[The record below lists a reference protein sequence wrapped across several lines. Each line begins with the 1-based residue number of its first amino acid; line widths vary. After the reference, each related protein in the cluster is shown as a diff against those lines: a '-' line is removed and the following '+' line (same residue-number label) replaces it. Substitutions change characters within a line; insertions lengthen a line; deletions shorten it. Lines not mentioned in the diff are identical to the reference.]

1 MTPMKK
7 LFMSALVTLFILVTT
22 SGPGFGAKVT
32 VTLLPGGDAT
42 VGTAYP
48 TYNDM
53 GGTTLGAGLGHGY
66 AGLQKTRAYLK
77 FYLDS
82 IPANATFL
90 SATLSLFCWSSAIT
104 SSPPNPNFDIHYVS
118 KAWDEWVI
126 TWNNQPGFDQL
137 LARIAIP
144 DGTFNVRKNWDL
156 LADHSWD
163 YAADLQGGKVLSVL
177 LKYADETLTTDNIG
191 QFESKEYSNPDWR
204 PYLRIEYEVPNPPR
218 HTVPLGLLLDD

>member
-1 MTPMKK
+1 MKK
-7 LFMSALVTLFILVTT
+7 LFMSALVMLFLLVTT
-22 SGPGFGAKVT
+22 SGPGFGEKVT
-32 VTLLPGGDAT
+32 VTLLPGGDAP

-48 TYNDM
+48 TLNAM
-53 GGTTLGAGLGHGY
+53 SATTLSAGIGY
-66 AGLQKTRAYLK
+66 GYGKWSTTRSYLK

-90 SATLSLFCWSSAIT
+90 SATLSLFCWTAAINST
-104 SSPPNPNFDIHYVS
+104 PPDPNFDIHYVS
-118 KAWDEWVI
+118 NAWDEWVI

-144 DGTFNVRKNWDL
+144 NGTFNVRKNWDL
-156 LADHSWD
+156 LANHSWN

-177 LKYADETLTTDNIG
+177 LKVADETINNNVG
-191 QFESKEYSNPDWR
+191 QFQSKEHPTPDWR
-204 PYLRIEYEVPNPPR
+204 PYLRIEYEVPDPPR

>member
-7 LFMSALVTLFILVTT
+7 LSMSALIVLFVLVTT
-22 SGPGFGAKVT
+22 SGPGFGEKVT

-48 TYNDM
+48 GDNN
-53 GGTTLGAGLGHGY
+53 GSGTTLMASRTSGY
-66 AGLQKTRAYLK
+66 AGLQTNRSYLK
-77 FYLDS
+77 FYLES

-90 SATLSLFCWSSAIT
+90 SATLSLFCWSADIGST
-104 SSPPNPNFDIHYVS
+104 PPNPNFDIHYVS
-118 KAWDEWVI
+118 GAWEEWSV
-126 TWNNQPGFDQL
+126 TWNNQPGGTQL

-144 DGTFNVRKNWDL
+144 TGTFNVRKNWDL
-156 LADHSWD
+156 LANHSWN

-177 LKYADETLTTDNIG
+177 LKVADETLPYNTG

-204 PYLRIEYEVPNPPR
+204 PYLRIEYEVPDPPR
-218 HTVPLGLLLDD
+218 HTVPLILLLDN